1 MMFVA
6 PSNKYNNSTGDF
18 HFYKQHGMVDYKIQ
32 KGDTYASIAR
42 FFKIPV
48 TRIRKPGVAL
58 PAVGRTIKIRVNVWS
73 HKLGW
78 ATGPL
83 LYDARNQVI
92 KDPRKANR
100 NYGYRYTKYCSS
112 FCVKNKGI
120 DVDPPRKSNVVNN
133 MIKFL

>member
-6 PSNKYNNSTGDF
+6 PKNIYNNSTGDF
-18 HFYKQHGMVDYKIQ
+18 HFYKQHGRVKYTVK
-32 KGDTYASIAR
+32 KGDTPTKIAR
-42 FFKIPV
+42 FFKISLLQVPSKLPV
-48 TRIRKPGVAL
+48 PGKTINIRA
-58 PAVGRTIKIRVNVWS
+58 NVWS

-83 LYDARNQVI
+83 LYDAAGKVI

-100 NYGYRYTKYCSS
+100 NYGYKYSKFCCS

-120 DVDPPRKSNVVNN
+120 EVDSSRKSKIGNNV
-133 MIKFL
+133 IKFF